1 MCQQQTWTTLR
12 TVITYPQPAKK
23 RPRTHGET
31 ILKPARTLLLALVL
45 AAMPQACTTP
55 AAQSATEA
63 AAPSIVIYHAE
74 GRRSERVVWM
84 CEELGL
90 PYELKFRRGDVAGS
104 FADIQAV
111 NPGMRVA
118 PTVFYN
124 GELLVES
131 GAILEF
137 LLERHGGGRLV
148 PEVSSPDYAS
158 HLRFMHYAEGTL
170 ASDAVADYRVARA
183 TDGKAPR
190 GNETDGQRA
199 MRFAEDHL
207 AKHSWF
213 GGAQFTAADIMMVFP
228 ISYAIRMNVADP
240 AKYPSIAAWQRKVE
254 ARPAF
259 QRMLAKARP
268 DGRVSPPPSLTL
280 P

>member
-1 MCQQQTWTTLR
+1 M
-12 TVITYPQPAKK
+12 
-23 RPRTHGET
+23 
-31 ILKPARTLLLALVL
+31 KPVHTLLLAMVL
-45 AAMPQACTTP
+45 AAMPQACTTATQET
-55 AAQSATEA
+55 AAQT

-74 GRRSERVVWM
+74 GRRSERVVWL

-137 LLERHGGGRLV
+137 LLDRHGGGRLMPAV
-148 PEVSSPDYAS
+148 DSPDYAA

-170 ASDAVADYRVARA
+170 ASDVVADYRVARA

-207 AKHSWF
+207 SKHPYF
-213 GGAQFTAADIMMVFP
+213 GGEEFTAADIMMVFP

-240 AKYPSIAAWQRKVE
+240 AKYPNIAAWQAKVE
-254 ARPAF
+254 SRPAF

>member
-1 MCQQQTWTTLR
+1 MKFIGALMM
-12 TVITYPQPAKK
+12 A
-23 RPRTHGET
+23 
-31 ILKPARTLLLALVL
+31 LAL
-45 AAMPQACTTP
+45 AGTACTSAPQA
-55 AAQSATEA
+55 ANSATA
-63 AAPSIVIYHAE
+63 AAPKIVIYHAE
-74 GRRSERVVWM
+74 GRRSERIVWL

-90 PYELKFRRGDVAGS
+90 PYELKYRRGDVAGS
-104 FADIQAV
+104 FQDIFAV

-131 GAILEF
+131 GAIMQFILD
-137 LLERHGGGRLV
+137 RNGGGKLV
-148 PEVSSPDYAS
+148 PPVGSPDYAT

-170 ASDAVADYRVARA
+170 ASDVVADYRVARA
-183 TDGKAPR
+183 GDGKAPR
-190 GNETDGQRA
+190 GAETDGQRA

-207 AKHSWF
+207 AKHPWF
-213 GGAQFTAADIMMVFP
+213 GGAEFTAADIMMVFP

-240 AKYPSIAAWQRKVE
+240 AKYPRIVAWQQKVE

-259 QRMLAKARP
+259 QRMLAAARP

>member
-1 MCQQQTWTTLR
+1 MKAFSA
-12 TVITYPQPAKK
+12 IA
-23 RPRTHGET
+23 
-31 ILKPARTLLLALVL
+31 LAMTMALT
-45 AAMPQACTTP
+45 AQACTSTP
-55 AAQSATEA
+55 AATD
-63 AAPSIVIYHAE
+63 APLAQTQAVPKIVIYHAE
-74 GRRSERVVWM
+74 GRRSERVVWL

-104 FADIQAV
+104 FEDIFAV

-124 GELLVES
+124 DELLVES
-131 GAILEF
+131 GAILEVI
-137 LLERHGGGRLV
+137 LDRNGGGRLV
-148 PEVSSPDYAS
+148 PPVNSSDYGL
-158 HLRFMHYAEGTL
+158 HLKFMHFAEGTL
-170 ASDAVADYRVARA
+170 ASDVIADYRVARA

-190 GNETDGQRA
+190 GEKETDGQRA

-207 AKHSWF
+207 AKYPWF
-213 GGAQFTAADIMMVFP
+213 GGSEFTAADIMMVFP

-240 AKYPSIAAWQRKVE
+240 AKYPRIAAWQQKVE

-259 QRMLAKARP
+259 QRMLAIARP
-268 DGRVSPPPSLTL
+268 DGRVAPPPSLTL

>member
-1 MCQQQTWTTLR
+1 MKTFS
-12 TVITYPQPAKK
+12 
-23 RPRTHGET
+23 T
-31 ILKPARTLLLALVL
+31 ILL
-45 AAMPQACTTP
+45 AAAFAAALPACTTTSQP
-55 AAQSATEA
+55 SQTSA
-63 AAPSIVIYHAE
+63 AAPTIVIYHAE
-74 GRRSERVVWM
+74 GRRSERVVWL

-104 FADIQAV
+104 FADILAV

-131 GAILEF
+131 GAILE
-137 LLERHGGGRLV
+137 LLLDRHGAGRLV
-148 PEVSSPDYAS
+148 PNVASPDYPT
-158 HLRFMHYAEGTL
+158 HLKFMHYAEGTL

-190 GNETDGQRA
+190 GAETDGQRA

-207 AKHSWF
+207 AKHPYF
-213 GGAQFTAADIMMVFP
+213 GGSVFTSADIMMVFP
-228 ISYAIRMNVADP
+228 ISYALRMNVADP
-240 AKYPSIAAWQRKVE
+240 AKYPNIAAWQTKVE

>member
-1 MCQQQTWTTLR
+1 M
-12 TVITYPQPAKK
+12 
-23 RPRTHGET
+23 
-31 ILKPARTLLLALVL
+31 KPARTLLLAIMLV
-45 AAMPQACTTP
+45 ATPAACTTP
-55 AAQSATEA
+55 VTPATQAAT
-63 AAPSIVIYHAE
+63 PSIVIYHAE
-74 GRRSERVVWM
+74 GRRSERVVWL

-104 FADIQAV
+104 FADILAV

-137 LLERHGGGRLV
+137 LMDRHGGGRLV
-148 PEVSSPDYAS
+148 PDVNSPDYAT

-190 GNETDGQRA
+190 GATETDGQRA

-207 AKHSWF
+207 AKHPYF
-213 GGAQFTAADIMMVFP
+213 GGSDFTAADIMMVFP

-240 AKYPSIAAWQRKVE
+240 AKYPNIAAWQAKVE